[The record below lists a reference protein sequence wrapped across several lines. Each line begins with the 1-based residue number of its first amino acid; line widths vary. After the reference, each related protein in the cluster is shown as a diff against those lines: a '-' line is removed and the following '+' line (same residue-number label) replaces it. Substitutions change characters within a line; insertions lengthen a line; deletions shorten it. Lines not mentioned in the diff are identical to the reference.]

1 MPTNITQVEDPERN
15 KTILRV
21 EGEMFLDDAVL
32 LEKIALG
39 MREEIGRNIT
49 LDLSDL
55 DFMDSES
62 APILKRMER
71 EHHCRVFPLQGA
83 DIFDR
88 WLGSCHQ
95 PCDGFRQLR
104 PAHCVNDRNGS
115 GGGYDQPPGLAQA
128 IRLGRDP
135 F

>member
-71 EHHCRVFPLQGA
+71 EHNFEIEGVEYFLQKVVA
-83 DIFDR
+83 KTERI
-88 WLGSCHQ
+88 
-95 PCDGFRQLR
+95 
-104 PAHCVNDRNGS
+104 
-115 GGGYDQPPGLAQA
+115 
-128 IRLGRDP
+128 
-135 F
+135 

>member
-21 EGEMFLDDAVL
+21 EGEMFLDDAIL

-49 LDLSDL
+49 LDLADL

-71 EHHCRVFPLQGA
+71 EHNFEIEGVEYFLQRVVTKTEK
-83 DIFDR
+83 I
-88 WLGSCHQ
+88 
-95 PCDGFRQLR
+95 
-104 PAHCVNDRNGS
+104 
-115 GGGYDQPPGLAQA
+115 
-128 IRLGRDP
+128 
-135 F
+135 